1 MTPEVR
7 TKVSAPQAS
16 VTQKDEPADTRSAIL
31 DIAERL
37 VQRRGFND
45 FSYADIATELGV
57 TKAALH
63 YHFPGKAELGEE
75 LLTRYTARFAQALS
89 DIEASSATAA
99 SKLKSYAQLY
109 LGVLRDERM
118 CLCGMLAAEYRT
130 LPPPMQSVLLRFFDD
145 NHDWLERLLQE
156 GRADGSLGFRGRSS
170 DAAQMILGS
179 LEGAMLVARTYGDT
193 SRFEMAADQLL
204 AEFAGEKPQATSR

>member
-1 MTPEVR
+1 M
-7 TKVSAPQAS
+7 SARQA
-16 VTQKDEPADTRSAIL
+16 VGKRPNELADTRAAIL

-45 FSYADIATELGV
+45 FSYADIASELGV

-63 YHFPGKAELGEE
+63 YHFPGKAELGEA
-75 LLTRYTARFAQALS
+75 LLIRYTARFAQALY
-89 DIEASSATAA
+89 DIDASKDTAA
-99 SKLKSYAQLY
+99 SKLRSYAQLY

-130 LPPPMQSVLLRFFDD
+130 LPPPMQSSLRQFFDD
-145 NHDWLERLLQE
+145 NHDWLERLLVE
-156 GRADGSLGFRGRSS
+156 GRADGSLAFPGSS
-170 DAAQMILGS
+170 RDAAQMILGS
-179 LEGAMLVARTYGDT
+179 LEGAMLVARTYGET

-204 AEFAGEKPQATSR
+204 AEFAGKQTHLS